1 MRNKN
6 FLGTGVA
13 VITPFTKNNEVDHA
27 ALEKIIEHLIEG
39 GIDYLVALGTT
50 AETPTLSKSEKLDI
64 LDTFFRVNNGRLP
77 IAIGAGGNNTPEVI
91 NWIKELD
98 KYPHSGLLSVTP
110 YYNKPNQRALLEH
123 FGAIANSTEHPII
136 LYNVPGRTGC
146 NMAAETTVELA
157 IRHQNIVCIKEASA
171 DMNQI
176 MAIENNAP
184 DDFYVVSGE
193 DGLTLAM
200 IATGTKGVISVIA
213 QAYPKEFSGMVK
225 AAIEGDF
232 NKARA
237 LHYKLLNVTNSI
249 YDEGNPVGI
258 KYLMNQ
264 LGLCEAHVRIPLIEA
279 SEGLQTKIKS
289 LML

>member
-1 MRNKN
+1 
-6 FLGTGVA
+6 
-13 VITPFTKNNEVDHA
+13 
-27 ALEKIIEHLIEG
+27 
-39 GIDYLVALGTT
+39 
-50 AETPTLSKSEKLDI
+50 
-64 LDTFFRVNNGRLP
+64 
-77 IAIGAGGNNTPEVI
+77 
-91 NWIKELD
+91 
-98 KYPHSGLLSVTP
+98 
-110 YYNKPNQRALLEH
+110 
-123 FGAIANSTEHPII
+123 
-136 LYNVPGRTGC
+136 
-146 NMAAETTVELA
+146 
-157 IRHQNIVCIKEASA
+157 
-171 DMNQI
+171 MNQI

>member
-13 VITPFTKNNEVDHA
+13 VITPFSKNNEVDHA

-157 IRHQNIVCIKEASA
+157 KRHQNIVCIKEASA

-225 AAIEGDF
+225 AATEGDF
-232 NKARA
+232 NKARS

-258 KYLMNQ
+258 KYLMSQ

-279 SEGLQTKIKS
+279 SEGLQAKIKS